1 MPNKIISFTVNISNP
16 KTDLMKLDEDLD
28 RMIGRENYRR
38 FRNYQRPYNE
48 CVAEVTFYGPPNSKH
63 FLFSLVHP
71 FVKYDE
77 EIEEWYEVSE
87 ELLDNLF
94 EEVACHT

>member
-38 FRNYQRPYNE
+38 FRNYQRPTNE
-48 CVAEVTFYGPPNSKH
+48 GVAEVTFYGPPNNKH

-77 EIEEWYEVSE
+77 EIEEWHEVNDDHFDE
-87 ELLDNLF
+87 LF
-94 EEVACHT
+94 EEAA

>member
-28 RMIGRENYRR
+28 RMIGRKNYRR
-38 FRNYQRPYNE
+38 FRNYNRPSNE
-48 CVAEVTFYGPPNSKH
+48 CVAEVTFYGPPSNHH

-71 FVKYDE
+71 YVQYDE
-77 EIEEWYEVSE
+77 EIEEWHEVSQ
-87 ELLDNLF
+87 DQFSNLF
-94 EEVACHT
+94 EEAA